1 MEYKNIIVI
10 FSFLTFFLFYFKTL
24 AQKQEKSANFI
35 LKGTVTYAKKP
46 LGGVLFEL
54 TKNNEEIIK
63 LNSSKNGKFNIKMLQ
78 NTVDTNSNY
87 LLSIS
92 KIGFVT
98 KILNINT
105 YIPLVDYD
113 DNSFVYTLDVE
124 LLATSVTNFVIQR
137 PFGKIRWDSVK
148 ELYDMDEVYYR
159 TIYKEEQLLKSNP
172 DEYLQEMLTKQN
184 ETKTL
189 KLNEANKQL
198 NDIAKKQ
205 NDTGTSTIIKKDSV
219 LLGKHEISKE
229 IVKNIVKDTVKE
241 TIGKNEGETVVEKLT
256 VKPAV
261 KQELI
266 KANAVNPNLTDKRKK
281 SEIAIKRFNS
291 DQDLFDVALIKA
303 MKTQKSQK
311 EILKIKMNNKRAENI
326 SNKYE
331 TSNILTSLMDVVDM
345 YEKNTTK

>member
-1 MEYKNIIVI
+1 MEYKNNAIV
-10 FSFLTFFLFYFKTL
+10 FSFIAFSLFYITTL
-24 AQKQEKSANFI
+24 AQNREKRASFI
-35 LKGTVTYAKKP
+35 LKGTVTYEKKP
-46 LGGVLFEL
+46 LDGVLFEL

-87 LLSIS
+87 LLTIS
-92 KIGFVT
+92 KSGFVT

-105 YIPLVDYD
+105 YIPLADYD

-137 PFGKIRWDSVK
+137 PFGIIKWDSAK
-148 ELYDMDEVYYR
+148 QLYDIDEIYYR
-159 TIYKEEQLLKSNP
+159 TIYREEQLLKSNP
-172 DEYLQEMLTKQN
+172 DQYLLDMLTKQN

-189 KLNEANKQL
+189 KLNEENKQI
-198 NDIAKKQ
+198 NVVAKKT
-205 NDTGTSTIIKKDSV
+205 NDKDTFATIKKDSI
-219 LLGKHEISKE
+219 LATKQGIPKE
-229 IVKNIVKDTVKE
+229 IIKE
-241 TIGKNEGETVVEKLT
+241 TIKETVVKKNA
-256 VKPAV
+256 VKEPV

-266 KANAVNPNLTDKRKK
+266 KENPVKTERINEILMDKIKR
-281 SEIAIKRFNS
+281 SETAIKRFNS

-303 MKTQKSQK
+303 MKAQRSQM
-311 EILKIKMNNKRAENI
+311 ENFKIKMNNKRAENI